1 MLGGKKCLFVKG
13 RGREGKGRKGGKVRE
28 SGVVCS
34 SGREDRLICFAVHFQ
49 RKIAHALKVK
59 L

>member
-1 MLGGKKCLFVKG
+1 VLGGKKCLFVKE
-13 RGREGKGRKGGKVRE
+13 RGRKGKEGGKVRE
-28 SGVVCS
+28 GGVVCS